1 MQTAVLVLGLLFL
14 IPVLLA
20 SNHQFY
26 IRPSEESVCLGEP
39 CSLLPHALQNAAEYF
54 TSNTVL
60 IFTPGN
66 YFISEQIH
74 AMIFGVNNLTLVGS
88 SNTIVYCIAQFGL
101 IIADVTDFVILNLSF
116 FNCSAELV
124 DDHINGLATVN
135 SDVTLINTSFS
146 NSKGSWIVSK
156 GGNLKFLGKTIF
168 SDNQCES
175 SCGIEA
181 YSSSNVE
188 FLGRVVFSNNT
199 CDVGCGIYASEN
211 TNISFNG
218 STMFLENQAAS
229 FGSGIYAEQGSNV
242 GFLGTA
248 MFQNSACILG
258 CGIYALNNASISFNG
273 STTFVG
279 NQAASFGSGI
289 YAEQGSN
296 VEFFWYSSVS
306 KQYMLIWL
314 WYMCIK

>member
-74 AMIFGVNNLTLVGS
+74 AVIFGVNNLTLVGS
-88 SNTIVYCIAQFGL
+88 SNTTVYCIAQFGL
-101 IIADVTDFVILNLSF
+101 IIADVTDLVISNLSF

-156 GGNLKFLGKTIF
+156 GSNLKFLGKQF
-168 SDNQCES
+168 SVL
-175 SCGIEA
+175 I
-181 YSSSNVE
+181 NVTVHVALKLIAAAMLN
-188 FLGRVVFSNNT
+188 FL
-199 CDVGCGIYASEN
+199 
-211 TNISFNG
+211 
-218 STMFLENQAAS
+218 
-229 FGSGIYAEQGSNV
+229 AE
-242 GFLGTA
+242 
-248 MFQNSACILG
+248 
-258 CGIYALNNASISFNG
+258 
-273 STTFVG
+273 
-279 NQAASFGSGI
+279 
-289 YAEQGSN
+289 
-296 VEFFWYSSVS
+296 
-306 KQYMLIWL
+306 
-314 WYMCIK
+314 